1 MTNIIL
7 IKNERRRK
15 DKTVENNNRINK
27 SIKHDDLVYAI
38 DIQKW
43 KIEQTHKIIDNKEKK
58 KFLVTYI
65 SFGVFTVLAGL
76 VATLAAMMANSGDKE
91 IATIGLSSALI
102 IIIAGAN
109 LINLTVIRYIGALK
123 ADVLLAVRQLN
134 CVRQSLHSML
144 HTLLEGVSPSEQF
157 HIDKGE
163 KEDACK
169 SPYFDFIGSH
179 IKYPMNNEGLRDR
192 YFKIKIN
199 KKDNTRKYRND
210 YKALYRS
217 ADLFSIC
224 CIGAFNLILTIVP
237 IILAIYASN
246 LKLDKDTTFV
256 AGLISGLFAIFFIYV
271 MRKIIKS
278 FFSNVAKPLIPD
290 GVK

>member
-1 MTNIIL
+1 MNKIVS
-7 IKNERRRK
+7 IKEERRLKEQSVNK
-15 DKTVENNNRINK
+15 DNRINK
-27 SIKHDDLVYAI
+27 SINHDDLIYAI

-58 KFLVTYI
+58 KFLVTYV
-65 SFGVFTVLAGL
+65 SFGVFTVLSGL
-76 VATLAAMMANSGDKE
+76 VAALAAMMTKYGDQE
-91 IATIGLSSALI
+91 IVTMGLSSTLI

-123 ADVLLAVRQLN
+123 GDVLLAVRQLN
-134 CVRQSLHSML
+134 CIRQSLHSML
-144 HTLLEGVSPSEQF
+144 HTLLEGSSPSKNF
-157 HIDKGE
+157 HLDKGE
-163 KEDACK
+163 KEDGCIT
-169 SPYFDFIGSH
+169 PYYEFIGSH
-179 IKYPMNNEGLRDR
+179 IKYPMNNEELRDR
-192 YFKIKIN
+192 YFKIR
-199 KKDNTRKYRND
+199 KDKDGKEKYKND

-224 CIGAFNLILTIVP
+224 CIGAFNLILTAVP
-237 IILAIYASN
+237 VILAIYASN
-246 LKLDKDTTFV
+246 LNLDKNTTFV
-256 AGLISGLFAIFFIYV
+256 AGLISGVFAIFFIYV